1 MGEIL
6 ADRVQN
12 RVRGPGNL
20 PLSSIRSRSDLP
32 DATRASISGT
42 PAGIVFSIY
51 VAVLIMLRSAGTSPF
66 CRNVRTADRHITFFI
81 HNDFR
86 KATIPLSSFH
96 GLPGLGWAASQNAT
110 ALAFISRLIST

>member
-1 MGEIL
+1 M
-6 ADRVQN
+6 
-12 RVRGPGNL
+12 PGHF
-20 PLSSIRSRSDLP
+20 PRSSTWSSKVFP
-32 DATRASISGT
+32 DATGANNSGT
-42 PAGIVFSIY
+42 SAGIVFWIY
-51 VAVLIMLRSAGTSPF
+51 VAVPIMLRSAGTSPF

-81 HNDFR
+81 HSDFR

>member
-1 MGEIL
+1 MTILLARIVPRDQLVVVHAPLGE
-6 ADRVQN
+6 VEW
-12 RVRGPGNL
+12 PGTIEHIELCCAQHNW
-20 PLSSIRSRSDLP
+20 
-32 DATRASISGT
+32 
-42 PAGIVFSIY
+42 IY